1 MKSFFSSVV
10 TAALCLCSFAFVSCD
25 KNENKTPDP
34 LTFSVTKAEVEVGKT
49 VEVTV
54 KNGTQPF
61 TVKSSD
67 EKIATVKVE
76 KEKITVTGEEPTEYF
91 HDVVKVEKEKIT
103 VTGVAG
109 GTATISV
116 VDKNQTTGSFTVTVK
131 AAAEKLEFDKAE
143 VTVGVE
149 KEEVV
154 TVKSGTAP
162 YTVKV
167 TDAAVATAIVKEA
180 AITVKGVKAGTTT
193 LTVTDKDGK
202 TGEVAIKVE

>member
-1 MKSFFSSVV
+1 MKSFISSVV
-10 TAALCLCSFAFVSCD
+10 MAALCLGSFVFTSCD
-25 KNENKTPDP
+25 KNDNKTPDP
-34 LTFSVTKAEVEVGKT
+34 LTFSVAKAEVEVSKT

-67 EKIATVKVE
+67 EKIATVAV
-76 KEKITVTGEEPTEYF
+76 
-91 HDVVKVEKEKIT
+91 DKEKIT
-103 VTGVAG
+103 VTGVAA

-116 VDKNQTTGSFTVTVK
+116 SDNNKAIGSFTVEVK

-154 TVKSGTAP
+154 TVKTGTAP

-167 TDAAVATAIVKEA
+167 SDEAVATATVNES
-180 AITVKGVKAGTTT
+180 AITIKGVKAGTATV
-193 LTVTDKDGK
+193 TVTDKDGK
-202 TGEVAIKVE
+202 TGEISVKVE

>member
-10 TAALCLCSFAFVSCD
+10 MAALCLGAFAFVSCD
-25 KNENKTPDP
+25 PKKDDKVPEP

-49 VEVTV
+49 AEVTV

-67 EKIATVKVE
+67 EKIATV
-76 KEKITVTGEEPTEYF
+76 TV
-91 HDVVKVEKEKIT
+91 DKEKIT
-103 VTGVAG
+103 VTGVAE
-109 GTATISV
+109 GTATINV
-116 VDKNQTTGSFTVTVK
+116 TDDAKAIGSFTVEVK

-143 VTVGVE
+143 VSVGVE
-149 KEEVV
+149 KEDVV

-167 TDAAVATAIVKEA
+167 ADETVATATVNEA
-180 AITVKGVKAGTTT
+180 AITVKGLKAGSTT

-202 TGEVAIKVE
+202 TGEVSVKVE

>member
-1 MKSFFSSVV
+1 MKSFFSTVV
-10 TAALCLCSFAFVSCD
+10 TAALCLGSFAFVSCD
-25 KNENKTPDP
+25 KNSNKTPDP

-54 KNGTQPF
+54 KNGKQPF
-61 TVKSSD
+61 IVKSSG
-67 EKIATVKVE
+67 EKVATVKVE
-76 KEKITVTGEEPTEYF
+76 KEKITVTG
-91 HDVVKVEKEKIT
+91 
-103 VTGVAG
+103 VAE

-116 VDKNQTTGSFTVTVK
+116 VDKDQATGSFTVTVK
-131 AAAEKLEFDKAE
+131 AAAEKLEFDKAG

>member
-10 TAALCLCSFAFVSCD
+10 MAALCLGSFAFVSCD
-25 KNENKTPDP
+25 KNDNKTPDP
-34 LTFSVTKAEVEVGKT
+34 LTFSETKVEVEIEKT
-49 VEVTV
+49 AEITV

-76 KEKITVTGEEPTEYF
+76 KEKITVTG
-91 HDVVKVEKEKIT
+91 
-103 VTGVAG
+103 VAE

-116 VDKNQTTGSFTVTVK
+116 VDKDQANGSFTVTVK
-131 AAAEKLEFDKAE
+131 AASEKLEFDKAE

-154 TVKSGTAP
+154 TVKSGVAP

-167 TDAAVATAIVKEA
+167 TDEAVATAAVNEA

-202 TGEVAIKVE
+202 TGDVAIKVE

>member
-76 KEKITVTGEEPTEYF
+76 KEKITVTGSGRGNS
-91 HDVVKVEKEKIT
+91 HDLCSRQKSDDGFVYRNGKGCGRES
-103 VTGVAG
+103 GV
-109 GTATISV
+109 
-116 VDKNQTTGSFTVTVK
+116 
-131 AAAEKLEFDKAE
+131 
-143 VTVGVE
+143 
-149 KEEVV
+149 
-154 TVKSGTAP
+154 
-162 YTVKV
+162 
-167 TDAAVATAIVKEA
+167 
-180 AITVKGVKAGTTT
+180 
-193 LTVTDKDGK
+193 
-202 TGEVAIKVE
+202 

>member
-1 MKSFFSSVV
+1 M
-10 TAALCLCSFAFVSCD
+10 AALCLGAFAFVSCD
-25 KNENKTPDP
+25 PKKDDKVPEP
-34 LTFSVTKAEVEVGKT
+34 LSFSVTKAEVEVGKT
-49 VEVTV
+49 AEVTV

-76 KEKITVTGEEPTEYF
+76 KEKITVTG
-91 HDVVKVEKEKIT
+91 
-103 VTGVAG
+103 VAG

-116 VDKNQTTGSFTVTVK
+116 VDKDQATGSFTVTVK
-131 AAAEKLEFDKAE
+131 AAAEKLAFDKST

-149 KEEVV
+149 KEDVV
-154 TVKSGTAP
+154 TVKSGNAP

-167 TDAAVATAIVKEA
+167 SDEAVATATVKEA

-202 TGEVAIKVE
+202 TGEIAIKVE

>member
-1 MKSFFSSVV
+1 M
-10 TAALCLCSFAFVSCD
+10 AALCLGSFVFTSCD
-25 KNENKTPDP
+25 KNDNKTPDP
-34 LTFSVTKAEVEVGKT
+34 LTFSVAKAEVEVGKT

-67 EKIATVKVE
+67 EKLATV
-76 KEKITVTGEEPTEYF
+76 TV
-91 HDVVKVEKEKIT
+91 DKEKIT
-103 VTGVAG
+103 VTGVAT

-116 VDKNQTTGSFTVTVK
+116 TDNNKAIGSFTVEVK

-154 TVKSGTAP
+154 TVKTGTAP

-167 TDAAVATAIVKEA
+167 ADEAVATATVNES
-180 AITVKGVKAGTTT
+180 AITVKGVKAGATTV
-193 LTVTDKDGK
+193 TVTDKDGK
-202 TGEVAIKVE
+202 TGEISVKVE

>member
-10 TAALCLCSFAFVSCD
+10 TAALCLCSFAFVSCN

-76 KEKITVTGEEPTEYF
+76 KE
-91 HDVVKVEKEKIT
+91 KVEKEKIT